1 MIILY
6 FQESCLPN
14 EYDWVMEDKLRTF
27 RDMKKVFK
35 LEKPK
40 TDRFDYHKL
49 LTKEIRYIPF
59 FNHQCKIKATVN
71 KLIIQKIHE
80 RHGQCNSL
88 SMEY

>member
-14 EYDWVMEDKLRTF
+14 VYDWVMEDKLRTF

-49 LTKEIRYIPF
+49 LTKEIRY
-59 FNHQCKIKATVN
+59 T
-71 KLIIQKIHE
+71 L
-80 RHGQCNSL
+80 SL
-88 SMEY
+88 TTNAKSKPQ

>member
-49 LTKEIRYIPF
+49 LTKEIRYIAF